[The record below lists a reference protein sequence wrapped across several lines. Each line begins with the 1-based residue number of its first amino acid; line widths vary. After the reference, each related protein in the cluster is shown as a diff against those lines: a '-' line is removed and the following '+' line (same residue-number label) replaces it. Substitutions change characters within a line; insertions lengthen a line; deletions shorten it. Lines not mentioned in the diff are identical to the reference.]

1 MTIFER
7 DDGFVLAAMDE
18 NDLRSLHAMI
28 KSACLPQ
35 RREWNGIKQ
44 QIENILK
51 I

>member
-18 NDLRSLHAMI
+18 SDLRSLLAMI
-28 KSACLPQ
+28 KSACLPE

-44 QIENILK
+44 QIEKILST
-51 I
+51 